1 VLALFHGQ
9 RQRYSAI
16 KWLIIIHTMVD
27 YIIMVHRHLTAQLL
41 QALEDTPAVLINGA
55 RQTGKSTLAQLPE
68 LEKSGRQ
75 YLTFDDPGVLAAA
88 KQDPNGFIAG
98 LTAPVTLDEV
108 QHVPELF
115 PAIKMAID
123 RRREPGRFLLTGSAN
138 VLLLPKL
145 SESLAGRIELLT
157 LWPFSQGEIIG
168 VKEGFVDALF
178 SRQPAWTSAKAKNL
192 PREELFEKVLAGGYP
207 LAIARNTV
215 ARRKAWFQS
224 YLTTILQRDVRDLT
238 NIADVT
244 AMPRLLSVVATRA
257 GSLLNFADLSRTLAL
272 PQTTLKRYFAL
283 LEATFLV
290 QLLRPWSSNLGQR
303 IIQTPK
309 VYLDDTGLLAHLLGL
324 TLERLRM
331 DGTLA
336 GGVLENFVLME
347 LRKQSAWCQSQP
359 EFYFWRTVSGQEVD
373 IVLEDCTGRLV
384 GIEIK
389 AGATLGGADVR
400 GLQAMASAAGKRWV
414 RGVVLYTGSEVIPFA
429 ANLHGLPMSHLW
441 SANQ

>member
-1 VLALFHGQ
+1 
-9 RQRYSAI
+9 
-16 KWLIIIHTMVD
+16 MVD
-27 YIIMVHRHLTAQLL
+27 YTAMIRRHLTEQLL

-68 LEKSGRQ
+68 LEKQGRQ

-98 LTAPVTLDEV
+98 LTTPVTLDEV

-123 RRREPGRFLLTGSAN
+123 RKREPGHFLLTGSAN

-145 SESLAGRIELLT
+145 SESLAGRMELLT
-157 LWPFSQGEIIG
+157 LWPFSQGEING

-178 SRQPAWTSAKAKNL
+178 SKQPAWASGKNKSIQ
-192 PREELFEKVLAGGYP
+192 RDELFEKILAGGYP
-207 LAIARNTV
+207 LAIARNTG

-244 AMPRLLSVVATRA
+244 AVPRLLSVVATRA
-257 GSLLNFADLSRTLAL
+257 GCLLNFADLSRSLAL

-303 IIQTPK
+303 VIQTPK

-324 TLERLRM
+324 TVERLKV

-336 GGVLENFVLME
+336 GGVLENYVLME
-347 LRKQSAWCQSQP
+347 LRKQSAWSETQP
-359 EFYFWRTVSGQEVD
+359 EFYFWRTASGQEVD
-373 IVLEDCTGRLV
+373 IVLEDSAGRLV

-389 AGATLGGADVR
+389 AGATLGGSDVK
-400 GLQAMASAAGKRWV
+400 GLQAMANAVGKRWV
-414 RGVVLYTGSEVIPFA
+414 RGVVLYTGSEIIPFA
-429 ANLHGLPMSHLW
+429 ANLHGLPMSQLW
-441 SANQ
+441 AAHK